1 MYVVDTTPRGGTEE
15 LRIASRARHED
26 LEVILGVLSVAS
38 IHTYAVCGN
47 YIPPYIPPYHLLAPL
62 KVLRR

>member
-26 LEVILGVLSVAS
+26 LEVILG
-38 IHTYAVCGN
+38 Y
-47 YIPPYIPPYHLLAPL
+47 Y
-62 KVLRR
+62 R